1 MSDVDVDG
9 VSKRY
14 DDVWAVRGV
23 SFTAP
28 SGSFTSLLGPSGC
41 GKTTTLRLIAGFAG
55 LDEGAVRIGGQP
67 IDALPPW
74 RRNLGVVF
82 QNYALFPFMT
92 VFDNVAF
99 GLKRR
104 KVPRSEIA
112 SRVAEAIELV
122 GLPNLEKRYPRQL
135 SGGQQQRVALA
146 RALVIRPEVLLLDEP
161 LSNLDAKLRAEMRF
175 ELKRIQRETNVTS
188 IFVTHDQE
196 EALTLSDQIVVMNQG
211 NVAAAGTPKTIW
223 ENPASA
229 FVADFLGVENLLP
242 ARQIAASSNHTSFQ
256 LDGSDIVLDA
266 DDTGSTVDHVVLGLR
281 SGQIDIQRAGA
292 DGLADGPNRLVGE
305 IQEFNYLGAAMVYQV
320 ATAEL
325 ADPLIVTAQKDFALG
340 DKVAVHLPAGSIR
353 VLAADADVGTGSD
366 PKEQAA

>member
-1 MSDVDVDG
+1 MSDVDVIG

-14 DDVWAVRGV
+14 GDLWAVKDV
-23 SFTAP
+23 SFTVPA
-28 SGSFTSLLGPSGC
+28 GSFTSLLGPSGC

-55 LDEGAVRIGGQP
+55 LDDGEVRIGGNL

-104 KVPRSEIA
+104 KIARNEIET
-112 SRVAEAIELV
+112 RVAEAIDLV
-122 GLPNLEKRYPRQL
+122 GLPNLERRYPKQL

-146 RALVIRPEVLLLDEP
+146 RALVIKPEVLLLDEP

-175 ELKRIQRETNVTS
+175 ELKRIQRESGVTS

-211 NVAAAGTPKTIW
+211 AVAGAAVPKAIW
-223 ENPASA
+223 EEPGSA
-229 FVADFLGVENLLP
+229 FIADFLGVENLRFATRTAETVAGGFAQFRIDESDAVVKVSVSGEP
-242 ARQIAASSNHTSFQ
+242 AVSVI
-256 LDGSDIVLDA
+256 
-266 DDTGSTVDHVVLGLR
+266 LGIR
-281 SGQIDIQRAGA
+281 SGDIAIEKNNGKEEENWLTGEVREFTY
-292 DGLADGPNRLVGE
+292 VGS
-305 IQEFNYLGAAMVYQV
+305 GMVYQV
-320 ATAEL
+320 ACASFP
-325 ADPLIVTAQKDFALG
+325 DPVIVTAAGDFAIG
-340 DKVAVHLPAGSIR
+340 DSVQIHLPPKAMKILR
-353 VLAADADVGTGSD
+353 PDMPPEETGV
-366 PKEQAA
+366 PV

>member
-1 MSDVDVDG
+1 MSDVDVAG

-55 LDEGAVRIGGQP
+55 LDEGEVRIGGQS

-223 ENPASA
+223 ENPQSA

-242 ARQIAASSNHTSFQ
+242 ARRIDGAGGGASYQIDDSN
-256 LDGSDIVLDA
+256 IVLDA
-266 DDTGSTVDHVVLGLR
+266 TTALDGVDSVVLGLR
-281 SGQIDIQRAGA
+281 SGQIAIERADTGSSA
-292 DGLADGPNRLVGE
+292 QKPNQLIGE

-320 ATAEL
+320 ATEHL
-325 ADPLIVTAQKDFALG
+325 ADPLIVTAQEDFALG
-340 DKVAVHLPAGSIR
+340 DRVAVHLPAESIR
-353 VLAADADVGTGSD
+353 VLAADTGTE
-366 PKEQAA
+366 PAEQAA

>member
-1 MSDVDVDG
+1 MADVDVDG

-14 DDVWAVRGV
+14 DDLWAVKQV

-55 LDEGAVRIGGQP
+55 LDEGAVRIAGRS
-67 IDALPPW
+67 IDDLPPW

-104 KVPRSEIA
+104 KIPKNEIA
-112 SRVAEAIELV
+112 DRVAEAIDLV
-122 GLPNLEKRYPRQL
+122 GLPQLEKRYPRQL

-196 EALTLSDQIVVMNQG
+196 EALTLSDQIVVMSRG
-211 NVAAAGTPKTIW
+211 VVAASGPPKDIW
-223 ENPASA
+223 EAPRSA
-229 FVADFLGVENLLP
+229 FVADFLGVENLFRAQGGAEAGAYRLVDSE
-242 ARQIAASSNHTSFQ
+242 IALHVADAGAAGAADAVLGVRSSQVEVRAAGDDGDLGAENR
-256 LDGSDIVLDA
+256 LDGSI
-266 DDTGSTVDHVVLGLR
+266 R
-281 SGQIDIQRAGA
+281 
-292 DGLADGPNRLVGE
+292 
-305 IQEFNYLGAAMVYQV
+305 EFNYLGDAMVYQV
-320 ATAEL
+320 AVDGL
-325 ADPLIVTAQKDFALG
+325 ADPVIARSQAEFALG
-340 DKVAVHLPAGSIR
+340 AAVTLQIPPEALR
-353 VLAADADVGTGSD
+353 LLAPDDGDA
-366 PKEQAA
+366 